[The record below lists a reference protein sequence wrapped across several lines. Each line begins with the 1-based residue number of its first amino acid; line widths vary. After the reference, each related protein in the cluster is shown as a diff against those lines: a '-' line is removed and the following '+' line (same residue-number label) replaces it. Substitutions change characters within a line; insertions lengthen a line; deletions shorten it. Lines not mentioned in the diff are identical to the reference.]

1 MTFNVEGEFVSAENV
16 PQIPEDIITRI
27 FYSEKNN
34 NNSFT
39 TTERRMIKSC
49 LNGGIPVNF
58 LNLPDISIYYEEN
71 RKLKLDDFDQ
81 IELHFGDFDRISNEI
96 VDKLESF
103 IENLKDHLFA
113 ASSEAAMRLLFWDP
127 VINRMLQH
135 GQEGS
140 VKHYLIEPEWNTG
153 SFFEDL
159 RNQRVDSAVTF
170 KLGGKIYPMLLIE
183 VGKEPFDL
191 KSPHKDQSKLLGILS
206 QSCINLAYGLIEAK
220 KQPEAARTCGVWI
233 GGPVVQLLTAHP
245 VFTKRPDGIVDIHTN
260 ITLNSHWIYDLRIN
274 APINQC
280 DKICCKPSSD
290 GIFKFEIIKQG
301 ELKLEGYN
309 FFAVPEKP
317 RVRDTL
323 LNEPEDVSIRKLC
336 SSQSSISTGGQ
347 NKLVPGEINPVILK
361 KLNFFIQY
369 AKQRISFLLSEES
382 NARNDERNF
391 GAKGKFRV
399 LVESRGSSAAKTPK
413 KRMTIVASSQRG
425 NSSPTRS
432 GFNSR
437 TVLIE
442 KNSLKELEILLKLAK
457 FPNNFPVVYD
467 FSIKSDCDQIISY
480 EFEYMEEIAVS
491 SRIFVQESSLGL
503 FYSALTFALD
513 CLYGTFILHEAVGV
527 IHSDISLNNIM
538 FSYVHETWKLI
549 DFDHSLEVS
558 ESLRT
563 KRAAGTPGYIAPEAL
578 ESGIFT
584 KESDVFSL
592 GQVLMKLFDI
602 IIMRQITVNED
613 DEEITDDIREFGHQ
627 FGLILRAM
635 THPNPS
641 YRPSVIRCIEQIY
654 EIVEGIGFIIDEVK
668 YSPIKMLLKQNR
680 EIGQLQ
686 KGFEKVNVE
695 KPFEISTKRV
705 RVTEEKEQIF
715 SGIQTIE

>member
-1 MTFNVEGEFVSAENV
+1 MTFNVEGEYVSAENV
-16 PQIPEDIITRI
+16 PQLPKDIITRI
-27 FYSEKNN
+27 FYSETNMNN
-34 NNSFT
+34 FFT

-49 LNGGIPVNF
+49 LNGGIPTNF
-58 LNLPDISIYYEEN
+58 FDAADISINYEEN
-71 RKLKLDDFDQ
+71 RNLKSDDFDQ
-81 IELHFGDFDRISNEI
+81 IELHFGDFDRISDGI
-96 VDKLESF
+96 VDKLKSF

-140 VKHYLIEPEWNTG
+140 GKHYLIEPEWNTS

-170 KLGGKIYPMLLIE
+170 ELGGKRYPMLLIE

-191 KSPHKDQSKLLGILS
+191 NSPHKDQSKLLGILS
-206 QSCINLAYGLIEAK
+206 QSCISLAYGLIEAK

-233 GGPVVQLLTAHP
+233 GGPIVQLLTAHP
-245 VFTKRPDGIVDIHTN
+245 VFTKRQDGKVDIHATVS
-260 ITLNSHWIYDLRIN
+260 LNSHWIYDLRIN
-274 APINQC
+274 APMNQC

-290 GIFKFEIIKQG
+290 NIFKFESMKQG
-301 ELKLEGYN
+301 KLKLEGYN
-309 FFAVPEKP
+309 FLAVPEKP

-323 LNEPEDVSIRKLC
+323 LNEPEDVNIRKRT
-336 SSQSSISTGGQ
+336 SSKASISTRGQ
-347 NKLVPGEINPVILK
+347 NKLVPGEINPIVLK
-361 KLNFFIQY
+361 KVNFFIQY

-382 NARNDERNF
+382 NARNDGRTF
-391 GAKGKFRV
+391 RAKGKFGV
-399 LVESRGSSAAKTPK
+399 LVESRESSAAETPK

-432 GFNSR
+432 GLKSR
-437 TVLIE
+437 TALIE
-442 KNSLKELEILLKLAK
+442 KRSLKELEILLKLAK
-457 FPNNFPVVYD
+457 FPNNFPVVYN
-467 FSIKSDCDQIISY
+467 FSIKSDGDQRISY
-480 EFEYMEEIAVS
+480 ELEYMEEIAAS
-491 SRIFVQESSLGL
+491 SRIFVHDSSLGL
-503 FYSALTFALD
+503 FYSALTFALE
-513 CLYGTFILHEAVGV
+513 CLYGIFLLHEAVGV

-538 FSYVHETWKLI
+538 FSHVHETWKMI

-558 ESLRT
+558 ESLKTERV
-563 KRAAGTPGYIAPEAL
+563 AGTPGYIAPEAL

-613 DEEITDDIREFGHQ
+613 DEEITDEIREFGHQ

-635 THPNPS
+635 IHPNPS
-641 YRPSVIRCIEQIY
+641 YRPSVIRCLERIY
-654 EIVEGIGFIIDEVK
+654 EIVESIGFIIDEVK
-668 YSPIKMLLKQNR
+668 YSPIIMLLKQNR
-680 EIGQLQ
+680 EIAQLQ
-686 KGFEKVNVE
+686 KGLEKVNVE
-695 KPFEISTKRV
+695 EPFEIHPKRV
-705 RVTEEKEQIF
+705 CVTEEKEQ
-715 SGIQTIE
+715 S